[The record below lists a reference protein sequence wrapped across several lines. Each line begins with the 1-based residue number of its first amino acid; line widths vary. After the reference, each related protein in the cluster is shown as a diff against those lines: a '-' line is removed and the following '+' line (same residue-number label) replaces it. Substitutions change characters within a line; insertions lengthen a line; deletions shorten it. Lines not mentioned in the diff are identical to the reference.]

1 VVVSMFLVM
10 SPVGSALRLSVS
22 TAPSRIV
29 PSTSAAAQIHR
40 TLKLP
45 VWPVA
50 AGVVAQ
56 VFDWLGQPKIS
67 EAVVANVGG
76 RVVPITLSDLNVSP
90 FLLLAHHS
98 HSFTPFDP
106 FRAAT
111 RLVLPEGFPAHPHS
125 GFDTVTITLTGGLR
139 HRDSESI
146 KMKYGDGDVQWMR
159 AGNGVIHE
167 EMWDVDNVNERH
179 QRIELYQVWV
189 NLPRKNKFEAPAVHH
204 LRGHDMP
211 ECDLGNGVTA
221 KVICGALA
229 VGGGDGAVVEGPGT
243 AIARSPVNI
252 LHLRATQAG
261 AVAALRHA
269 DGNGECSVT
278 VYVRRGSLL
287 VGEEEVRA
295 GDVAI
300 YRLGPAAAA
309 AAAEVVAGP
318 DGLDALVLTGAPL
331 NERGL
336 SGPLVQVRRSPASHH
351 RLASSI

>member
-1 VVVSMFLVM
+1 
-10 SPVGSALRLSVS
+10 
-22 TAPSRIV
+22 
-29 PSTSAAAQIHR
+29 
-40 TLKLP
+40 
-45 VWPVA
+45 
-50 AGVVAQ
+50 
-56 VFDWLGQPKIS
+56 
-67 EAVVANVGG
+67 
-76 RVVPITLSDLNVSP
+76 
-90 FLLLAHHS
+90 
-98 HSFTPFDP
+98 
-106 FRAAT
+106 
-111 RLVLPEGFPAHPHS
+111 
-125 GFDTVTITLTGGLR
+125 
-139 HRDSESI
+139 
-146 KMKYGDGDVQWMR
+146 MKYGDGDVQWMR

-179 QRIELYQVWV
+179 QKIEIYQVWV

-261 AVAALRHA
+261 AVAVLRHA

-309 AAAEVVAGP
+309 AAEVFAGP

-331 NERGL
+331 NESVL
-336 SGPLVQVRRSPASHH
+336 MSGPLVQVRQSSARLTSSSSRFLHLITNETFLVWCRRTNRTLPAARGCSTPSGGG
-351 RLASSI
+351 RTGTTRCRTTSGENTAPPCGCRTASSPTSTTTARAADRGR